1 MLMKEWQTHL
11 IISSIAL
18 MIGVITAL
26 LGITTHVPS
35 AYQTFLGIP
44 YAVNPEY
51 ASAFLQMIAL
61 DLVGVFFIG
70 LGFGTMTYTISIYQL
85 EKRLA
90 SQTPRTIPPPPS

>member
-1 MLMKEWQTHL
+1 MKEWQTHL
-11 IISSIAL
+11 LISSIAL
-18 MIGVITAL
+18 VIGIVTAL
-26 LGITTHVPS
+26 LGTTTPMPS

-44 YAVNPEY
+44 YSVNPEY

-61 DLVGVFFIG
+61 DLAGVFFIG
-70 LGFGTMTYTISIYQL
+70 LGFGTMVCIISIYQL